1 MIDAVLDEEVADIDV
16 TGALGGGT
24 ALLRQLDGAL
34 VVLVQ
39 YCRVLLVSP
48 RDEEFTSI
56 DNLGD
61 FV

>member
-1 MIDAVLDEEVADIDV
+1 M
-16 TGALGGGT
+16 GALGGGT
-24 ALLRQLDGAL
+24 ALVRQLDGVL

-39 YCRVLLVSP
+39 YCKVLLVALC
-48 RDEEFTSI
+48 DEKYTSV

>member
-1 MIDAVLDEEVADIDV
+1 MS
-16 TGALGGGT
+16 GALGGGT

-39 YCRVLLVSP
+39 YCRVLLVSL
-48 RDEEFTSI
+48 RDEKFASV